1 MGSYD
6 GGMNLG
12 MPEMLFIGLLALLI
26 FGPRK
31 LPEIARE
38 VGKFMAE
45 FKRAGNEFRN
55 QIESEIQQIELEEQI
70 KKDAERREAALRE
83 AEQKRLTP
91 AEESQGELFEAPDPE
106 PKQEAMPTI
115 LPPEGTVVNTEAT
128 PSSSLAQEH
137 APYVN
142 PEHQA
147 EPNA

>member
-1 MGSYD
+1 MMD
-6 GGMNLG
+6 GMNLG

-45 FKRAGNEFRN
+45 FKRAGNEFKH

-70 KKDAERREAALRE
+70 KKDAERREAALKE
-83 AEQKRLTP
+83 AESKRL
-91 AEESQGELFEAPDPE
+91 AGENQGELFDVPDAPKSE
-106 PKQEAMPTI
+106 EMPRI
-115 LPPEGTVVNTEAT
+115 LPPEGTVVNTDAT
-128 PSSSLAQEH
+128 PTSSFAQEH
-137 APYVN
+137 EPLIN
-142 PEHQA
+142 PQPQA